1 MTLDIASP
9 LPAMVL
15 LLAAFLG
22 GARPVKSKRQVASG
36 LAHMGHGL
44 FQLFLAAG
52 LADIVHLCTGASP
65 AAASG
70 WSAFIA
76 MVAFA
81 AFLPLVLG
89 GWLSLAI
96 LGPLQMAGYE
106 WPDMIRKPFWAG
118 GFSGFWGRWMAA
130 ADEATRSRWQLPVMA
145 AAAVLAA
152 SLLVLKNPPHTGHAL
167 WLGWQTGLI
176 ALSPWLASVRL
187 WQKLPH
193 GVRCALVTALYA
205 LSMPLLYTEG
215 PVAAWGEWVRLFN
228 PPAETLYTV
237 FLDGRLTTARVC
249 WLLWLA
255 VISLLAVPE
264 FRWWL
269 QQEKW
274 QRRVAFS
281 FGFAFLLL
289 GCLAMCASVKTSFL
303 RPVARA
309 GHELRRFLNGDGNRQ
324 VFEGK
329 EGWLYPVAELD
340 RLTQK
345 HARGGKAEAVLQLQ
359 AKLKAA
365 SPRPPALLV
374 LLVPDKLAL
383 YPEAVL
389 PAKYE
394 FPVLPPGHASRL
406 AELRAAGVDVLDQT
420 DRLWDERR
428 RKPLYFAQDSH
439 WTAEAMKEL
448 AVQTSRH
455 IRKQYPAVIREE
467 TPLVDAAYLQRED
480 VGDLARKLDGS
491 FAEERWEKESD
502 HMVGLR
508 GLVADKQGPV
518 FTMGGALMRV
528 YDDPGLSFPPSGPLD
543 PPAAWPTQ
551 LGALI
556 GQGLSTADE
565 DLPAEVLL
573 LAAQGK
579 KLIVWVVRSGEL

>member
-9 LPAMVL
+9 LPALLL
-15 LLAAFLG
+15 LLAGFLG
-22 GARPVKSKRQVASG
+22 GARPVRGRRSVAAG
-36 LAHMGHGL
+36 LARMGHGL

-52 LADIVHLCTGASP
+52 VADILHLCTGASA

-70 WSAFIA
+70 WSAFVA

-81 AFLPLVLG
+81 ALLPLVLG

-96 LGPLQMAGYE
+96 LGPLQIAGYE
-106 WPDMIRKPFWAG
+106 WPDMARKPFWAG
-118 GFSGFWGRWMAA
+118 GFAAFWSRWTSGTGQ
-130 ADEATRSRWQLPVMA
+130 ETRSRWQRPEF
-145 AAAVLAA
+145 AVTTVLVA
-152 SLLVLKNPPHTGHAL
+152 SLLLMKSPPQGGHTV
-167 WLGWQTGLI
+167 WLGLQAGLI
-176 ALSPWLASVRL
+176 ALSPGLERSRAWQRL
-187 WQKLPH
+187 PR
-193 GVRCALVTALYA
+193 GVRCVLITAVYA
-205 LSMPLLYTEG
+205 LSLPLLYTDG
-215 PVAAWGEWVRLFN
+215 PVAAWGEWARLFN

-255 VISLLAVPE
+255 VISLLAVPD
-264 FRWWL
+264 FGWWL

-274 QRRVAFS
+274 QRRVALVS
-281 FGFAFLLL
+281 GWTFLLL
-289 GCLAMCASVKTSFL
+289 GAFAMFATVEASFL
-303 RPVARA
+303 QPLARA

-345 HARGGKAEAVLQLQ
+345 HVAGGKAGAVLKLQ
-359 AKLKAA
+359 EQLKAA
-365 SPRPPALLV
+365 SPQPPALLV

-394 FPVLPPGHASRL
+394 FPVLPPGHALRL
-406 AELRAAGVDVLDQT
+406 AELRAAGVDVLDLT
-420 DRLWDERR
+420 SRLWDDRR
-428 RKPLYFAQDSH
+428 RKPLYFAQDSN

-448 AVQTSRH
+448 AVQTFRH

-480 VGDLARKLDGS
+480 VGDLARQLDGR

-518 FTMGGALMRV
+518 FTMGGPLIRV
-528 YDDPGLSFPPSGPLD
+528 YDDPDLSFPPAGPLD

-565 DLPAEVLL
+565 DLPMEVLL